1 MWQVYF
7 KELTELMRDKKTL
20 IFVIL
25 LPIAIFPVLFA
36 IVGLVMATTTNKA
49 MEEQHRYV
57 IINEQQAPEFAE
69 ALFYHKNFK
78 KVETTLSTEQELIAA
93 IRNEEFDVALLI
105 PADFAS
111 RKAAVQQTEWQ
122 LIYNRS
128 SQLDFMYNHFNDIL
142 NDYTEELQRG
152 ALNQLGVDPA
162 NLNAI
167 IKPVELTRVNTAEQR
182 ENLGESMGAILAYA
196 LVLLCLSGA
205 MYPAVDMGAGE
216 KERGTLET
224 LLICPISRTSI
235 VLGKFLT
242 VLTTA
247 LMTALITVVSLGVWG
262 AIISAFADLS
272 KVSEALAAISVVDLV
287 LMFSL
292 LLPTAAIFA
301 ALLLAISI
309 YARTFKEA
317 QNYMSPL
324 MIVVIVPL
332 MVAMAPGMELDATT
346 ALIPLTNIAL
356 AIKELLKGTADYGLL
371 ALIFASTAV
380 IAAALIA
387 FCVRW
392 FQQEKVLFR

>member
-7 KELTELMRDKKTL
+7 KELTELLRDKKTL

-25 LPIAIFPVLFA
+25 LPILIFPVLFG
-36 IVGLVMATTTNKA
+36 IVGLVMATTTSKA

-78 KVETTLSTEQELIAA
+78 KVDTTLSSEQELVAA
-93 IRNEEFDVALLI
+93 IRNNEFDVALVI

-128 SQLDFMYNHFNDIL
+128 SQLDFMYNYFDEL
-142 NDYTEELQRG
+142 LTSYTAELQR
-152 ALNQLGVDPA
+152 ATLSQLGVDPA
-162 NLNAI
+162 NLTAI

-224 LLICPISRTSI
+224 LLICPVSRTAI

-272 KVSEALAAISVVDLV
+272 KVSEALASITVLDLV

-301 ALLLAISI
+301 SLLLAISI

-324 MIVVIVPL
+324 TILVIVPL
-332 MVAMAPGMELDATT
+332 MVAMAPGMELNAST

-371 ALIFASTAV
+371 ALIFASTTAL
-380 IAAALIA
+380 AGALIA
-387 FCVRW
+387 FCVHW

>member
-7 KELTELMRDKKTL
+7 KELTELLRDKKTL

-25 LPIAIFPVLFA
+25 LPILIFPVLFG
-36 IVGLVMATTTNKA
+36 IVGLVMATTTSKA

-57 IINEQQAPEFAE
+57 IVNEQQAPEFAE

-78 KVETTLSTEQELIAA
+78 KVETTLSSEQELVAA
-93 IRNEEFDVALLI
+93 IRNDEFDVALVI

-128 SQLDFMYNHFNDIL
+128 SQLDFMYNYFDEML
-142 NDYTEELQRG
+142 KEYAEKLQRG
-152 ALNQLGVDPA
+152 TLSQLGVDPA
-162 NLNAI
+162 NLTAI
-167 IKPVELTRVNTAEQR
+167 LKPVELTRVNTAEQR
-182 ENLGESMGAILAYA
+182 ENIGESMGAILAYA

-224 LLICPISRTSI
+224 LLICPVSRTAI

-272 KVSEALAAISVVDLV
+272 KVSEALASITIVDLV

-324 MIVVIVPL
+324 TILVIVPL
-332 MVAMAPGMELDATT
+332 MIAMAPGMELDVTT

-371 ALIFASTAV
+371 ALIFASTTAL
-380 IAAALIA
+380 AGALIA
-387 FCVRW
+387 FCVHW

>member
-7 KELTELMRDKKTL
+7 KELTELLRDKKTL

-25 LPIAIFPVLFA
+25 LPILIFPVLFG
-36 IVGLVMATTTNKA
+36 IVGLVMATTTSKA

-57 IINEQQAPEFAE
+57 IINEQQAPQFAE

-78 KVETTLSTEQELIAA
+78 KVETTLNSEQELVAA
-93 IRNEEFDVALLI
+93 IRNDEFDVALVI

-128 SQLDFMYNHFNDIL
+128 SQLDFMYNYFDEML
-142 NDYTEELQRG
+142 KTYTEELQRG
-152 ALNQLGVDPA
+152 TLSQLGVDPA
-162 NLNAI
+162 NLTAI
-167 IKPVELTRVNTAEQR
+167 LKPVELTRVNTAEQR
-182 ENLGESMGAILAYA
+182 ENIGESMGAILAYA

-224 LLICPISRTSI
+224 LLICPVSRTAI

-262 AIISAFADLS
+262 GIISAFADLS
-272 KVSEALAAISVVDLV
+272 KVSEALASITIVDLM

-324 MIVVIVPL
+324 TILVIVPL
-332 MVAMAPGMELDATT
+332 MIAMAPGMELDVTT

-371 ALIFASTAV
+371 ALIFASTTAL
-380 IAAALIA
+380 AGALIA
-387 FCVRW
+387 FCVHW

>member
-1 MWQVYF
+1 MWQVYL
-7 KELTELMRDKKTL
+7 KELLELTRDKKTL

-25 LPIAIFPVLFA
+25 LPILIFPVIFGITA
-36 IVGLVMATTTNKA
+36 LVMASTANKA
-49 MEEQHRYV
+49 MQVQHRYV
-57 IINEQQAPEFAE
+57 IINQQQAPEFAE

-78 KVETTLSTEQELIAA
+78 QVTTELTEEADLVAA
-93 IRNEEFDVALLI
+93 IRNNEFDVALVI

-111 RKAAVQQTEWQ
+111 RQAQVQQAEWR

-128 SQLDFMYNHFNDIL
+128 SQLDFMYNYFSELL
-142 NDYTEELQRG
+142 NTYTERLQRT
-152 ALNQLGVDPA
+152 ALGQLGVDPA
-162 NLNAI
+162 NLTAI
-167 IKPVELTRVNTAEQR
+167 LKPVELTRVNTAEQR
-182 ENLGESMGAILAYA
+182 ENIGETIGAFLAYI
-196 LVLLCLSGA
+196 LIFLCLSGA
-205 MYPAVDMGAGE
+205 MYPAVDLGAGE
-216 KERGTLET
+216 KERRTLET
-224 LLICPISRTSI
+224 LLICPISRTAI

-247 LMTALITVVSLGVWG
+247 IMTTLITVASFGIWG
-262 AIISAFADLS
+262 AVAASFTGFE
-272 KVSEALAAISVVDLV
+272 KVTAAIADFAVIDLV
-287 LMFSL
+287 LMFAL

-324 MIVVIVPL
+324 MILVIVPL
-332 MVAMAPGMELDATT
+332 MIAMAPGMELNVVN

-371 ALIFASTAV
+371 ALIFASTTVLAGG
-380 IAAALIA
+380 LIA
-387 FCVRW
+387 FCVHW

>member
-7 KELTELMRDKKTL
+7 KELTELLRDKKTL

-25 LPIAIFPVLFA
+25 LPILIFPVLFG
-36 IVGLVMATTTNKA
+36 IVGLVMATTTSKA
-49 MEEQHRYV
+49 MEQQHRYV

-78 KVETTLSTEQELIAA
+78 KVDTTLSTEQELVAA
-93 IRNEEFDVALLI
+93 IRNNEFDVALVI

-128 SQLDFMYNHFNDIL
+128 SQLDFMYNYFDDML
-142 NDYTEELQRG
+142 SSYTAELQR
-152 ALNQLGVDPA
+152 ATLSQLGVDPA

-167 IKPVELTRVNTAEQR
+167 IKPVQLSRVNTAEQR

-196 LVLLCLSGA
+196 LVLLCLTGA

-224 LLICPISRTSI
+224 LLICPVSRTAI

-272 KVSEALAAISVVDLV
+272 KVSEALASITVLDLV

-301 ALLLAISI
+301 SLLLAISI

-324 MIVVIVPL
+324 TILVIVPL
-332 MVAMAPGMELDATT
+332 MVAMAPGMELSVTT

-371 ALIFASTAV
+371 ALIFASTTAL
-380 IAAALIA
+380 ACALIA
-387 FCVRW
+387 FCVHW

>member
-7 KELTELMRDKKTL
+7 KELTELLRDKKTL

-25 LPIAIFPVLFA
+25 LPILIFPVLFG
-36 IVGLVMATTTNKA
+36 IVGLVMATTTSKA

-57 IINEQQAPEFAE
+57 IVNEQQAPEFAE

-78 KVETTLSTEQELIAA
+78 KVDTSLSTEQELIAA
-93 IRNEEFDVALLI
+93 IRNEEFDVALVI

-111 RKAAVQQTEWQ
+111 RKDAVQQTEWQ

-128 SQLDFMYNHFNDIL
+128 SQLDFMYNYFDEML
-142 NDYTEELQRG
+142 KEYTEKLQRG
-152 ALNQLGVDPA
+152 TLSQLGVDPA
-162 NLNAI
+162 NLTAI
-167 IKPVELTRVNTAEQR
+167 LKPVELTRVNTAEQR
-182 ENLGESMGAILAYA
+182 ENIGESMGAILAYA

-224 LLICPISRTSI
+224 LLICPVSRTAI

-272 KVSEALAAISVVDLV
+272 KVSEALASITIVDLM

-324 MIVVIVPL
+324 TILVIVPL
-332 MVAMAPGMELDATT
+332 MIAMAPGMELDVTT

-371 ALIFASTAV
+371 ALIFGSTTAL
-380 IAAALIA
+380 AGGLIA
-387 FCVRW
+387 FCVHW

>member
-36 IVGLVMATTTNKA
+36 IVGMVMATTTNKA
-49 MEEQHRYV
+49 MQEQHRYV

-78 KVETTLSTEQELIAA
+78 KVETTLSTQQELIAA
-93 IRNEEFDVALLI
+93 IRNEEFDVALMI
-105 PADFAS
+105 PADFAN

-122 LIYNRS
+122 LIYNSS
-128 SQLDFMYNHFNDIL
+128 SQLDFMYNHFNEVL
-142 NDYTEELQRG
+142 TSYTEQLQRG
-152 ALNQLGVDPA
+152 ALSQLGVDPA

-182 ENLGESMGAILAYA
+182 ENMGESMGAILAYA

-272 KVSEALAAISVVDLV
+272 KVSEALAAISVVDLM

-380 IAAALIA
+380 IAAALIT

>member
-7 KELTELMRDKKTL
+7 KELTELLRDKKTL

-25 LPIAIFPVLFA
+25 LPILIFPVLFG

-57 IINEQQAPEFAE
+57 IINEQQAPQFAE
-69 ALFYHKNFK
+69 SLFYHKNFK
-78 KVETTLSTEQELIAA
+78 KVETAVSSEQELIAA
-93 IRNEEFDVALLI
+93 IRNEEFDVALVI

-111 RKAAVQQTEWQ
+111 RRDTVQQTEWQ

-128 SQLDFMYNHFNDIL
+128 SQLDFMYNYFDEML
-142 NDYTEELQRG
+142 KEYTETLQRG
-152 ALNQLGVDPA
+152 TLSQLGVDPA
-162 NLNAI
+162 NLTAI
-167 IKPVELTRVNTAEQR
+167 LKPVQLTRVNTAEQR
-182 ENLGESMGAILAYA
+182 ENIGESMGAILAYA

-224 LLICPISRTSI
+224 LLICPVSRTAI

-272 KVSEALAAISVVDLV
+272 KVSEALASITIVDLM

-324 MIVVIVPL
+324 TILVIVPL
-332 MVAMAPGMELDATT
+332 MIAMAPGMELDVTT

-371 ALIFASTAV
+371 ALIFASTTAL
-380 IAAALIA
+380 AGALIA
-387 FCVRW
+387 FCVHW